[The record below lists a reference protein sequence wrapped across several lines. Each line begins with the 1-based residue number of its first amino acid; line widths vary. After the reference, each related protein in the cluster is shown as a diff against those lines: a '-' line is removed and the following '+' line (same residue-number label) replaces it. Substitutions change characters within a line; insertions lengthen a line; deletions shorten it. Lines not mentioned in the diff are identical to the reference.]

1 MVCWDHPKNK
11 KGCAFMKKK
20 TMRMLSAAL
29 AVTLLSGCGAA
40 QTSTPAETSVNQ
52 AMLLEKSAQPQESA
66 YTFPEKFTGDWTGQE
81 GKLTIHAD
89 AQVVAELGTA
99 LPTATVEPREFNQED
114 VDNLLKVFLKGEPLY
129 SHVQTKQE
137 LQGHLDYINSP
148 DWTSD
153 PGKPSDPAS
162 LEARRKELNAWYTAE
177 IAKAPEEKPIL
188 HGFSDSDD
196 PKWIG
201 GTATVDGTEWEVSIR
216 NDIDGGW
223 TSAYIE
229 RTDYKY
235 RDYTIPLPDASK
247 EESIARGNA
256 LMQALGLDNFVLT
269 DVQQWSVEL
278 PGDNGVWR
286 LYYAPTVN
294 GIPVPGVRQDITQTH
309 DGTVYQ
315 DYQYWDYACKDS
327 ENPDTVSWYLENI
340 LLDVGKDGIL
350 SFNWT
355 APSTQPVVQQPQSAL
370 LPFEEIASIANTML
384 PEVIV
389 GPKETPLTKLDQ
401 YNGFDTRMDVDI
413 TKVSLS
419 LMRIRDKGSLQGT
432 IVPVWD
438 FWGTSDWY
446 DAEPNAYGYQEK
458 GMNYEYQP
466 MLTLNAVDGT
476 VVNRQLGY

>member
-1 MVCWDHPKNK
+1 
-11 KGCAFMKKK
+11 MKKK

-40 QTSTPAETSVNQ
+40 QTNTPAETSVNQ

-196 PKWIG
+196 PKRIG
-201 GTATVDGTEWEVSIR
+201 GTATVDGIKWCVSIWNNLGDFFTHASIIR
-216 NDIDGGW
+216 
-223 TSAYIE
+223 E
-229 RTDYKY
+229 DYKY
-235 RDYTIPLPDASK
+235 RDYDIPLPDASK
-247 EESIARGNA
+247 EEAVAEGNA
-256 LMQALGLDNFVLT
+256 LMQELGFDNFALV
-269 DVQQWSVEL
+269 DVQQWSPQL
-278 PGDNGVWR
+278 PKDNGVWR
-286 LYYAPTVN
+286 LYYAPSVN
-294 GIPVPGVRQDITQTH
+294 GFPVSGARQDITQTH

-315 DYQYWDYACKDS
+315 DCQYWYYAAS
-327 ENPDTVSWYLENI
+327 EETNPDTVAWELENI
-340 LLDVGKDGIL
+340 YLEVGKDGIL

-355 APSTQPVVQQPQSAL
+355 APSTQPVVQQAQSAL
-370 LPFEEIASIANTML
+370 LPFEEIASVANTML

-389 GPKETPLTKLDQ
+389 GPKETPLTQLDQ
-401 YNGFDTRMDVDI
+401 YNGFETRMDVDI

-458 GMNYEYQP
+458 GMNYEYRP

>member
-40 QTSTPAETSVNQ
+40 QTNTPAETSVNQ

-66 YTFPEKFTGDWTGQE
+66 YAFPKKFTGDWTGQE

-99 LPTATVEPREFNQED
+99 LPTATVEPREFTQED

-196 PKWIG
+196 PKRIG

-256 LMQALGLDNFVLT
+256 LIQALGLDNFVLT
-269 DVQQWSVEL
+269 DAQQWTVEL

-350 SFNWT
+350 CFAWT
-355 APSTQPVVQQPQSAL
+355 APSTQPVVQQAQSAL

-389 GPKETPLTKLDQ
+389 GPKETPLTQLDQ

-476 VVNRQLGY
+476 VVDRQLGY

>member
-1 MVCWDHPKNK
+1 
-11 KGCAFMKKK
+11 MKKK

-40 QTSTPAETSVNQ
+40 QTNTPAETSVNQ

-99 LPTATVEPREFNQED
+99 LPTATVEPREFTQED
-114 VDNLLKVFLKGEPLY
+114 VDNLLKVLLKGEPLY
-129 SHVQTKQE
+129 GYTQTKQE
-137 LQGHLDYINSP
+137 CQDSIDYANSDQWHGDPDAPEQTPEELEERRQGIIAY
-148 DWTSD
+148 
-153 PGKPSDPAS
+153 
-162 LEARRKELNAWYTAE
+162 YTE
-177 IAKAPEEKPIL
+177 KMKTAPEEKPVI
-188 HGFSDSDD
+188 HGFYDSDE
-196 PKWIG
+196 PNEVS
-201 GTATVDGTEWEVSIR
+201 GTATVDGIKWCVSIWNNLGDFFTNASIIR
-216 NDIDGGW
+216 
-223 TSAYIE
+223 E
-229 RTDYKY
+229 DYKY
-235 RDYTIPLPDASK
+235 RDYDIPLPEASK
-247 EESIARGNA
+247 EEAVAQGNA
-256 LMQALGLDNFVLT
+256 LMQELGFDNFVLV
-269 DVQQWSVEL
+269 DAQQWSPQL
-278 PGDNGVWR
+278 PKDNGVWR

-294 GIPVPGVRQDITQTH
+294 GFPVPGVRQDTTQTH

-315 DYQYWDYACKDS
+315 DCWYWCYAAS
-327 ENPDTVSWYLENI
+327 EESNPDTVAWELENI
-340 LLDVGKDGIL
+340 YLDVGKDGIL

-355 APSTQPVVQQPQSAL
+355 APSTQPVVQQAQSAL

-389 GPKETPLTKLDQ
+389 GPKETPLTQLDQ
-401 YNGFDTRMDVDI
+401 YNGFETRMDVDI

-458 GMNYEYQP
+458 GMNYEYRP

-476 VVNRQLGY
+476 VVDRQLGY

>member
-1 MVCWDHPKNK
+1 
-11 KGCAFMKKK
+11 MKKK

-40 QTSTPAETSVNQ
+40 QTNTPAETSVNQ
-52 AMLLEKSAQPQESA
+52 AMLLEKSAQPQESP

-89 AQVVAELGTA
+89 AQVVAELGTN
-99 LPTATVEPREFNQED
+99 LPTATVEPREFNQGD

-201 GTATVDGTEWEVSIR
+201 GTATVDGIKWEVSIR

-223 TSAYIE
+223 TAAYIE

-235 RDYTIPLPDASK
+235 RDYSIQLPDASK

-256 LMQALGLDNFVLT
+256 LMQALGLQNFVLT
-269 DVQQWSVEL
+269 DAQQWSVEL
-278 PGDNGVWR
+278 PGDNGIWR

-294 GIPVPGVRQDITQTH
+294 GFPIAGARQDITQTH

-327 ENPDTVSWYLENI
+327 ENPDTVSWDLENI
-340 LLDVGKDGIL
+340 LLDVGKNGVL
-350 SFNWT
+350 RFAWT
-355 APSTQPVVQQPQSAL
+355 APSTKPVVRQAESTL

-389 GPKETPLTKLDQ
+389 GPKETPLTQLDQ

-446 DAEPNAYGYQEK
+446 DAEPNVYGYQEK
-458 GMNYEYQP
+458 GMSYDFQP

-476 VVNRQLGY
+476 VVDRQLGY

>member
-1 MVCWDHPKNK
+1 
-11 KGCAFMKKK
+11 MKKK

-40 QTSTPAETSVNQ
+40 QTNTPAETSVNQ

-66 YTFPEKFTGDWTGQE
+66 YTFPKKFTGDWTGQE

-99 LPTATVEPREFNQED
+99 LPTATVKPREFNQED
-114 VDNLLKVFLKGEPLY
+114 VDNLLKVLLKGEPLY

-216 NDIDGGW
+216 NDTDYGW

-256 LMQALGLDNFVLT
+256 LMQALGLQNFVLT
-269 DVQQWSVEL
+269 DAQQWSVEL
-278 PGDNGVWR
+278 PGDNGIWR

-294 GIPVPGVRQDITQTH
+294 GFPVPGVRQDTTQTH

-340 LLDVGKDGIL
+340 LLDVGKDGVL
-350 SFNWT
+350 CFAWT
-355 APSTQPVVQQPQSAL
+355 APSTQPMVQQAQSAL
-370 LPFEEIASIANTML
+370 LPFEEIAAIADTML
-384 PEVIV
+384 PEVIQ
-389 GPKETPLTKLDQ
+389 GPDGRVLVEVDQ
-401 YNGFDTRMDVDI
+401 YNGFETRMDVDI

-476 VVNRQLGY
+476 VVDRQLGY

>member
-1 MVCWDHPKNK
+1 
-11 KGCAFMKKK
+11 MKKK

-40 QTSTPAETSVNQ
+40 QTNTPAETSVNQ

-66 YTFPEKFTGDWTGQE
+66 YTFPKKFTGDWTGQE

-99 LPTATVEPREFNQED
+99 LPTATVKPREFNQED
-114 VDNLLKVFLKGEPLY
+114 VDNLLKVLLKGEPLY

-216 NDIDGGW
+216 NDTDYGW

-247 EESIARGNA
+247 EESIAQGNA
-256 LMQALGLDNFVLT
+256 LMQALGLQNFVLT
-269 DVQQWSVEL
+269 DAQQWNVEL
-278 PGDNGVWR
+278 PGDNGIWR

-294 GIPVPGVRQDITQTH
+294 GFPVPGVRQDTTQTH
-309 DGTVYQ
+309 DGTVYH

-340 LLDVGKDGIL
+340 LLDVGKDGVL
-350 SFNWT
+350 CFAWT
-355 APSTQPVVQQPQSAL
+355 APSTQPVVQQAQSTL
-370 LPFEEIASIANTML
+370 LPFEEIASIADTML
-384 PEVIV
+384 PEVIQ
-389 GPKETPLTKLDQ
+389 GPDGRVLVEVDQ

-476 VVNRQLGY
+476 VVDRQLGY

>member
-1 MVCWDHPKNK
+1 
-11 KGCAFMKKK
+11 MKKK
-20 TMRMLSAAL
+20 TMRVLSAAL

-40 QTSTPAETSVNQ
+40 QTNTPAETSVNQ

-99 LPTATVEPREFNQED
+99 LPTATVEPREFTQED
-114 VDNLLKVFLKGEPLY
+114 VDNLLKVLLKGEPLY

-196 PKWIG
+196 PKRIG
-201 GTATVDGTEWEVSIR
+201 GTATVDGIKWEVSIR

-223 TSAYIE
+223 TAAYIE

-235 RDYTIPLPDASK
+235 RDYSIQLPDASK

-256 LMQALGLDNFVLT
+256 LMQALGLQNFVLT
-269 DVQQWSVEL
+269 DAQQWSVEL
-278 PGDNGVWR
+278 PGDNGIWR

-294 GIPVPGVRQDITQTH
+294 GFPIAGARQDITQTH

-340 LLDVGKDGIL
+340 LLDVGKDGVL
-350 SFNWT
+350 CFAWT

-389 GPKETPLTKLDQ
+389 GPKETPLTQLDQ

-466 MLTLNAVDGT
+466 ILTLNAVDGT
-476 VVNRQLGY
+476 VVDRQLGY

>member
-1 MVCWDHPKNK
+1 
-11 KGCAFMKKK
+11 MKKK

-40 QTSTPAETSVNQ
+40 QTNTPAETSVNQ

-99 LPTATVEPREFNQED
+99 LPTATVEPREFTQED
-114 VDNLLKVFLKGEPLY
+114 VDNLLKVFLKREPLY

-196 PKWIG
+196 PKRIG
-201 GTATVDGTEWEVSIR
+201 GTATVNGIKWCVSIWNNLGDFFTNASIIR
-216 NDIDGGW
+216 EDF
-223 TSAYIE
+223 
-229 RTDYKY
+229 KY
-235 RDYTIPLPDASK
+235 RDYDIPLPEASK
-247 EESIARGNA
+247 EEAVAQGNA
-256 LMQALGLDNFVLT
+256 LMQELGFDNFVLV
-269 DVQQWSVEL
+269 DAQQWSVEL
-278 PGDNGVWR
+278 PGDNGIWR

-294 GIPVPGVRQDITQTH
+294 GFPIAGARQDITQTH

-315 DYQYWDYACKDS
+315 DCQYWYYSAS
-327 ENPDTVSWYLENI
+327 EETNPDTVAWELENI
-340 LLDVGKDGIL
+340 YLDVGKNGIL
-350 SFNWT
+350 SFDWT
-355 APSTQPVVQQPQSAL
+355 SPSTRPVVRQAESTL
-370 LPFEEIASIANTML
+370 LPFEEIAAIADTML
-384 PEVIV
+384 PEVIQ
-389 GPKETPLTKLDQ
+389 GPDGRVLVEVDQ

-458 GMNYEYQP
+458 GMNYEFQP

>member
-1 MVCWDHPKNK
+1 
-11 KGCAFMKKK
+11 MKKK

-29 AVTLLSGCGAA
+29 AVTMLSGCGAA
-40 QTSTPAETSVNQ
+40 QTNTPAETSVNQ

-89 AQVVAELGTA
+89 AQVVAELGTV

-153 PGKPSDPAS
+153 PGKPSDPVS

-177 IAKAPEEKPIL
+177 IAKVPEEKPVI
-188 HGFSDSDD
+188 HGFYDSDE
-196 PKWIG
+196 PNEVS
-201 GTATVDGTEWEVSIR
+201 GTATVDGIKWCVSIR
-216 NDIDGGW
+216 NNLGDFFTNASI
-223 TSAYIE
+223 IRE
-229 RTDYKY
+229 DYKY
-235 RDYTIPLPDASK
+235 RDYDIPLPEASK
-247 EESIARGNA
+247 EEAVAQGNA
-256 LMQALGLDNFVLT
+256 LMQELGFDNFALV
-269 DVQQWSVEL
+269 DVQQWSPQL
-278 PGDNGVWR
+278 PKDNGIWR

-294 GIPVPGVRQDITQTH
+294 GIPVSGSRIDRMETLD
-309 DGTVYQ
+309 DGTLHQ
-315 DYQYWDYACKDS
+315 SYQYWVYAAS
-327 ENPDTVSWYLENI
+327 EETNPDTVSWYLENI
-340 LLDVGKDGIL
+340 LLDVGKDGVL
-350 SFNWT
+350 RFAWT
-355 APSTQPVVQQPQSAL
+355 APSIQPVVQQAESTL

-389 GPKETPLTKLDQ
+389 GPKETPLTQLDQ

-413 TKVSLS
+413 TKVTLS

-458 GMNYEYQP
+458 GRNYEFQP

-476 VVNRQLGY
+476 VVDRQLGY

>member
-1 MVCWDHPKNK
+1 
-11 KGCAFMKKK
+11 MKKK

-40 QTSTPAETSVNQ
+40 QTNTPAETSVNQ

-66 YTFPEKFTGDWTGQE
+66 YTFPKKFTGDWTGQE

-99 LPTATVEPREFNQED
+99 LPTATVEPREFTQED

-196 PKWIG
+196 PKRIG
-201 GTATVDGTEWEVSIR
+201 GTATVNGIKWCVSIWNNLGDFFTNASIIR
-216 NDIDGGW
+216 EDF
-223 TSAYIE
+223 
-229 RTDYKY
+229 KY
-235 RDYTIPLPDASK
+235 RDYDIPLPEASK
-247 EESIARGNA
+247 EEAVAQGNA
-256 LMQALGLDNFVLT
+256 LMQELGFDNFVLV
-269 DVQQWSVEL
+269 DAQQWSVEL
-278 PGDNGVWR
+278 PGDNGIWR

-294 GIPVPGVRQDITQTH
+294 GFPIAGARQDITQTH

-340 LLDVGKDGIL
+340 LLDVGKNGVL
-350 SFNWT
+350 RFAWT
-355 APSTQPVVQQPQSAL
+355 DPSTKPVVRQAESTL

-458 GMNYEYQP
+458 GMNYDFQP

-476 VVNRQLGY
+476 VVDRQLGY

>member
-1 MVCWDHPKNK
+1 
-11 KGCAFMKKK
+11 MKKK
-20 TMRMLSAAL
+20 TMRVLSAAL

-40 QTSTPAETSVNQ
+40 QTNTPAETSVNQ

-201 GTATVDGTEWEVSIR
+201 GTATVDGIKWEVSIR

-223 TSAYIE
+223 TAAYIE

-235 RDYTIPLPDASK
+235 RDYSIQLPDASK

-256 LMQALGLDNFVLT
+256 LMQALGLQNFVLT
-269 DVQQWSVEL
+269 DAQQWSVEL
-278 PGDNGVWR
+278 PGDNGIWR

-294 GIPVPGVRQDITQTH
+294 GFPIAGARQDITQTH

-327 ENPDTVSWYLENI
+327 ENPDTVSWDLENI
-340 LLDVGKDGIL
+340 LLDVGKNGVL
-350 SFNWT
+350 RFAWT
-355 APSTQPVVQQPQSAL
+355 APSTKPVVRQAESTL
-370 LPFEEIASIANTML
+370 LPFEEIASIADTML

-389 GPKETPLTKLDQ
+389 GPKETPLTQLDQ

-458 GMNYEYQP
+458 GMNYDFQP

-476 VVNRQLGY
+476 VVDRQLGY

>member
-1 MVCWDHPKNK
+1 
-11 KGCAFMKKK
+11 MKKK

-40 QTSTPAETSVNQ
+40 QTNTPAETSVNQ

-66 YTFPEKFTGDWTGQE
+66 YAFPKKFTGDWTGQE

-99 LPTATVEPREFNQED
+99 LPTATVEPREFTQED

-196 PKWIG
+196 PKRIG

-256 LMQALGLDNFVLT
+256 LIQALGLDNFVLT
-269 DVQQWSVEL
+269 DAQQWTVEL

-350 SFNWT
+350 CFAWT
-355 APSTQPVVQQPQSAL
+355 APSTQPVVQQAQSAL

-389 GPKETPLTKLDQ
+389 GPKETPLTQLDQ

-476 VVNRQLGY
+476 VVDRQLGY

>member
-1 MVCWDHPKNK
+1 
-11 KGCAFMKKK
+11 MKKR
-20 TMRMLSAAL
+20 TMRVLSAAL

-40 QTSTPAETSVNQ
+40 QTNTPAETSVNQ

-201 GTATVDGTEWEVSIR
+201 GTATVDGIKWEVSIR

-223 TSAYIE
+223 TAAYIE

-235 RDYTIPLPDASK
+235 RDYSIQLPDASK

-256 LMQALGLDNFVLT
+256 LMQALGLQNFVLT
-269 DVQQWSVEL
+269 DAQQWSVEL
-278 PGDNGVWR
+278 PGDNGIWR

-294 GIPVPGVRQDITQTH
+294 GFPIAGARQDITQTH

-327 ENPDTVSWYLENI
+327 ENPDTVSWDLENI
-340 LLDVGKDGIL
+340 LLDVGKNGVL
-350 SFNWT
+350 RFAWT
-355 APSTQPVVQQPQSAL
+355 APSTKPVVRQAESTL
-370 LPFEEIASIANTML
+370 LPFEEIAAIADTML

-389 GPKETPLTKLDQ
+389 GPKETPLTQLDQ

-458 GMNYEYQP
+458 GMNYDFQP

-476 VVNRQLGY
+476 VVDRQLGY

>member
-1 MVCWDHPKNK
+1 
-11 KGCAFMKKK
+11 MKKK

-196 PKWIG
+196 PKRIG
-201 GTATVDGTEWEVSIR
+201 GTATVDGIKWEVSIR

-223 TSAYIE
+223 TAAYIE

-235 RDYTIPLPDASK
+235 RDYSIQLPDASK

-256 LMQALGLDNFVLT
+256 LMQALGLQNFVLT
-269 DVQQWSVEL
+269 DAQQWSVEL
-278 PGDNGVWR
+278 PGDNGIWR

-294 GIPVPGVRQDITQTH
+294 GFPIASARQDITQTH

-327 ENPDTVSWYLENI
+327 ENPDTVSWDLENI
-340 LLDVGKDGIL
+340 LLDVGKDGVL
-350 SFNWT
+350 RFAWT
-355 APSTQPVVQQPQSAL
+355 APSTQPVVRQAESTL
-370 LPFEEIASIANTML
+370 LPFEEIASIADTML

-458 GMNYEYQP
+458 GMRYEFQP

-476 VVNRQLGY
+476 VVDRQLGY

>member
-1 MVCWDHPKNK
+1 
-11 KGCAFMKKK
+11 MKKK

-29 AVTLLSGCGAA
+29 AVILLSGCGAA
-40 QTSTPAETSVNQ
+40 QTNTPAETSVNQ

-89 AQVVAELGTA
+89 AQVVAELGTN
-99 LPTATVEPREFNQED
+99 LPTATVEPREFNQGD

-129 SHVQTKQE
+129 STLLTKQE
-137 LQGHLDYINSP
+137 LQEHLDYINSP

-153 PGKPSDPAS
+153 PEKPSDPAS

-196 PKWIG
+196 PKRIG
-201 GTATVDGTEWEVSIR
+201 GTATVNGIKWCVSIWNNLGDFFTHASIIR
-216 NDIDGGW
+216 
-223 TSAYIE
+223 E
-229 RTDYKY
+229 DYKY
-235 RDYTIPLPDASK
+235 RDYDIPLPEASK
-247 EESIARGNA
+247 EEAVAQGNA
-256 LMQALGLDNFVLT
+256 LMQELGFDNFVLV
-269 DVQQWSVEL
+269 DAQQWSPQL
-278 PGDNGVWR
+278 PKDNGVWR

-294 GIPVPGVRQDITQTH
+294 GFPIAGARQDITQTH

-315 DYQYWDYACKDS
+315 DCQYWYYSAS
-327 ENPDTVSWYLENI
+327 EETNPDTVAWELENI
-340 LLDVGKDGIL
+340 SLDVGKDGIL
-350 SFNWT
+350 SFYWT
-355 APSTQPVVQQPQSAL
+355 APSTQPVVRQAESTL

-446 DAEPNAYGYQEK
+446 DAEPNDYGYQEK
-458 GMNYEYQP
+458 GMNYDFQP

>member
-1 MVCWDHPKNK
+1 
-11 KGCAFMKKK
+11 MKKK

-29 AVTLLSGCGAA
+29 AVTMLSGCGAA
-40 QTSTPAETSVNQ
+40 QTNTPAETSVNQ

-99 LPTATVEPREFNQED
+99 LPTATVEPREFTQED

-153 PGKPSDPAS
+153 PEKPSDPVS

-177 IAKAPEEKPIL
+177 IAKAPEEKPVI
-188 HGFSDSDD
+188 HGFYDSDE
-196 PKWIG
+196 PNEVS
-201 GTATVDGTEWEVSIR
+201 GTATVDGIKWCVSIR
-216 NDIDGGW
+216 NNLGDFFTNASI
-223 TSAYIE
+223 IRE
-229 RTDYKY
+229 DYKY
-235 RDYTIPLPDASK
+235 RDYDIPLPEASK
-247 EESIARGNA
+247 EEAVAQGNA
-256 LMQALGLDNFVLT
+256 LMQELGFDNFALV
-269 DVQQWSVEL
+269 DAQQWSPQL
-278 PGDNGVWR
+278 PKDNGVWR

-294 GIPVPGVRQDITQTH
+294 GFPVAGVRQDTTQTH

-315 DYQYWDYACKDS
+315 DCWYWCYAAS
-327 ENPDTVSWYLENI
+327 EESNPDTVAWELENI
-340 LLDVGKDGIL
+340 YLDVGKDGIL
-350 SFNWT
+350 SFDWT
-355 APSTQPVVQQPQSAL
+355 APSTQPVVQQAQSTL

-389 GPKETPLTKLDQ
+389 GPKETPLTQLDQ

-458 GMNYEYQP
+458 GMNYEFQP

>member
-1 MVCWDHPKNK
+1 
-11 KGCAFMKKK
+11 MKKK

-52 AMLLEKSAQPQESA
+52 AMLLEKSAQPQEGA

-201 GTATVDGTEWEVSIR
+201 GTATVDGIKWCVSIR
-216 NDIDGGW
+216 NNLGDFFTNASI
-223 TSAYIE
+223 IRE
-229 RTDYKY
+229 DYKY
-235 RDYTIPLPDASK
+235 RDYDIPLPEASK
-247 EESIARGNA
+247 EEAVAEGNA
-256 LMQALGLDNFVLT
+256 LMQELGFDNFALV
-269 DVQQWSVEL
+269 DAQQWSPQL
-278 PGDNGVWR
+278 PKDNGVWR
-286 LYYAPTVN
+286 LYYAPSVN
-294 GIPVPGVRQDITQTH
+294 GFPVSGARQDTTQTH

-315 DYQYWDYACKDS
+315 DCWYWCYAAS
-327 ENPDTVSWYLENI
+327 EESNPDTVAWELENI
-340 LLDVGKDGIL
+340 YLDVGKDGIL
-350 SFNWT
+350 SFDWT
-355 APSTQPVVQQPQSAL
+355 APSTQPMVQQAQSAL
-370 LPFEEIASIANTML
+370 LPFEEIASIADTML
-384 PEVIV
+384 PEVIQ
-389 GPKETPLTKLDQ
+389 GPDGRVLVEVDQ
-401 YNGFDTRMDVDI
+401 YNGFETRMDVDI

-458 GMNYEYQP
+458 GMNYDFQP

-476 VVNRQLGY
+476 VVDRQLGY

>member
-1 MVCWDHPKNK
+1 
-11 KGCAFMKKK
+11 MKKK

-40 QTSTPAETSVNQ
+40 QTNTPAETSVNQ

-137 LQGHLDYINSP
+137 LQGHLDYIKSP

-196 PKWIG
+196 PKRIG
-201 GTATVDGTEWEVSIR
+201 GTATVDGIKWEVSIR

-223 TSAYIE
+223 TAAYIE

-235 RDYTIPLPDASK
+235 RDYSIQLPDASK

-256 LMQALGLDNFVLT
+256 LMQALGLQNFVLT
-269 DVQQWSVEL
+269 DAQQWSVEL
-278 PGDNGVWR
+278 PGDNGIWR

-294 GIPVPGVRQDITQTH
+294 GFPIAGARQDITQTH

-327 ENPDTVSWYLENI
+327 ENPDTVSWDLENI
-340 LLDVGKDGIL
+340 LLDVGKNGVL
-350 SFNWT
+350 RFAWT
-355 APSTQPVVQQPQSAL
+355 APSTKPVVRQAESTL

-389 GPKETPLTKLDQ
+389 GPKETPLTQLDQ

-458 GMNYEYQP
+458 GMNYDFQP

-476 VVNRQLGY
+476 VVDRQLGY

>member
-1 MVCWDHPKNK
+1 
-11 KGCAFMKKK
+11 MKKK

-29 AVTLLSGCGAA
+29 VVTLLSGCGAA

-89 AQVVAELGTA
+89 AQVVAELGTN
-99 LPTATVEPREFNQED
+99 LPTATVEPREFTQED
-114 VDNLLKVFLKGEPLY
+114 VDNLLKVLLKGGPLY

-201 GTATVDGTEWEVSIR
+201 GTATVDGIKWEVSIR

-247 EESIARGNA
+247 EESIAWGNA

-269 DVQQWSVEL
+269 DAQQWSVEL
-278 PGDNGVWR
+278 PGDNGIWR

-294 GIPVPGVRQDITQTH
+294 GIPVSGSRMDRTATLD
-309 DGTVYQ
+309 DGTLHQ
-315 DYQYWDYACKDS
+315 SYQYWVYSAS
-327 ENPDTVSWYLENI
+327 EETNPDTVSWYLENI
-340 LLDVGKDGIL
+340 LLDVGKDGVL
-350 SFNWT
+350 RFAWT
-355 APSTQPVVQQPQSAL
+355 APSTQPVVQQAQSAL

-389 GPKETPLTKLDQ
+389 GPKETPLTQLDQ
-401 YNGFDTRMDVDI
+401 YNGFETRMDVDI

-466 MLTLNAVDGT
+466 MLTLNAVDGI
-476 VVNRQLGY
+476 VVDRQLGY

>member
-1 MVCWDHPKNK
+1 
-11 KGCAFMKKK
+11 MKKK

-40 QTSTPAETSVNQ
+40 QTNTPAETSVNQ

-201 GTATVDGTEWEVSIR
+201 GTATVDGIKWEVSIR

-223 TSAYIE
+223 TAAYIE

-235 RDYTIPLPDASK
+235 RDYSIQLPDASK

-256 LMQALGLDNFVLT
+256 LMQALGLQNFVLT
-269 DVQQWSVEL
+269 DAQQWSVEL
-278 PGDNGVWR
+278 PGDNGIWR

-294 GIPVPGVRQDITQTH
+294 GFPIAGARQDITQTH

-327 ENPDTVSWYLENI
+327 ENPDTVSWDLENI
-340 LLDVGKDGIL
+340 LLDVGKNGVL
-350 SFNWT
+350 CFAWT
-355 APSTQPVVQQPQSAL
+355 APSTKPVVRQAESTL

-389 GPKETPLTKLDQ
+389 GPKETPLTQLDQ

-458 GMNYEYQP
+458 GMNYEFQP

-476 VVNRQLGY
+476 VVDRQLGY

>member
-1 MVCWDHPKNK
+1 
-11 KGCAFMKKK
+11 MKKK

-114 VDNLLKVFLKGEPLY
+114 VDNLLKVLLKGEPLY
-129 SHVQTKQE
+129 GYTQTKQE
-137 LQGHLDYINSP
+137 CQDSIDYANSDQWHGDPDAPEQTPEELEKRRQGVIAY
-148 DWTSD
+148 
-153 PGKPSDPAS
+153 
-162 LEARRKELNAWYTAE
+162 YTE
-177 IAKAPEEKPIL
+177 KMKTAPEEKPVI
-188 HGFSDSDD
+188 HGFYDSDE
-196 PKWIG
+196 PNEVS
-201 GTATVDGTEWEVSIR
+201 GTATVDGTEWVVSIR
-216 NDIDGGW
+216 NDIDRGW
-223 TSAYIE
+223 TVAFIE
-229 RTDYKY
+229 RTDCKY
-235 RDYTIPLPDASK
+235 RKYDAPLSAVSK
-247 EESIARGNA
+247 EEAVAQGNA
-256 LMQALGLDNFVLT
+256 LLQELGIDYALVDAQPSQEYGEEGNRI
-269 DVQQWSVEL
+269 WK
-278 PGDNGVWR
+278 
-286 LYYAPTVN
+286 LYYAPSVN
-294 GIPVPGVRQDITQTH
+294 GIPVSGSRIDRMETWD
-309 DGTVYQ
+309 DGTQHPRYRYWVYT
-315 DYQYWDYACKDS
+315 AS
-327 ENPDTVSWYLENI
+327 EETNPDTVSWYLENI
-340 LLDVGKDGIL
+340 YLDVGKDGIL
-350 SFNWT
+350 SFHWT
-355 APSTQPVVQQPQSAL
+355 APSTQPVVQQAQSAL
-370 LPFEEIASIANTML
+370 LPFEEIAAIADTML

-389 GPKETPLTKLDQ
+389 GPKETPLTQLDQ

-458 GMNYEYQP
+458 GMNYEYRP

>member
-1 MVCWDHPKNK
+1 
-11 KGCAFMKKK
+11 MKKK

-40 QTSTPAETSVNQ
+40 QTNTPAETSVNQ

-99 LPTATVEPREFNQED
+99 LPTATVEPREFTQED
-114 VDNLLKVFLKGEPLY
+114 VDNLLKVLLKGEPLY

-196 PKWIG
+196 PKRIG
-201 GTATVDGTEWEVSIR
+201 GTATVNGIKWCVSIWNNLGDFFTNASIIR
-216 NDIDGGW
+216 EDF
-223 TSAYIE
+223 
-229 RTDYKY
+229 KY
-235 RDYTIPLPDASK
+235 RDYDIPLPEASK
-247 EESIARGNA
+247 EEAVAQGNA
-256 LMQALGLDNFVLT
+256 LMQELGFDNFVLV
-269 DVQQWSVEL
+269 DAQQWSVEL
-278 PGDNGVWR
+278 PGDNGIWR

-294 GIPVPGVRQDITQTH
+294 GFPIAGARQDITQTH

-315 DYQYWDYACKDS
+315 DCQYWYYSAS
-327 ENPDTVSWYLENI
+327 EETNPDTVAWELENI
-340 LLDVGKDGIL
+340 YLDVGKNGIL
-350 SFNWT
+350 SFDWT
-355 APSTQPVVQQPQSAL
+355 SPSTRPVVRQAESTL
-370 LPFEEIASIANTML
+370 LPFEEIAAIADTML
-384 PEVIV
+384 PEVIQ
-389 GPKETPLTKLDQ
+389 GPDGRVLVEVDQ

-458 GMNYEYQP
+458 GMNYDFQP

-476 VVNRQLGY
+476 VVDRQLGY

>member
-1 MVCWDHPKNK
+1 
-11 KGCAFMKKK
+11 MKKK

-40 QTSTPAETSVNQ
+40 QTNTPAETSVNQ

-66 YTFPEKFTGDWTGQE
+66 YTFPKKFTGDWTGQE

-99 LPTATVEPREFNQED
+99 LPTATVEPREFTQED
-114 VDNLLKVFLKGEPLY
+114 VDNLLKVLLKGEPLY

-196 PKWIG
+196 PKRIG
-201 GTATVDGTEWEVSIR
+201 GTATVDGIKWEVSIR

-223 TSAYIE
+223 TAAYIE

-235 RDYTIPLPDASK
+235 RDYSIQLPDASK

-256 LMQALGLDNFVLT
+256 LMQALGLQNFVLT
-269 DVQQWSVEL
+269 DAQQWSVEL
-278 PGDNGVWR
+278 PGDNGIWR

-294 GIPVPGVRQDITQTH
+294 GFPIAGARQDITQTH

-340 LLDVGKDGIL
+340 LLDVGKDGVL
-350 SFNWT
+350 CFAWT

-389 GPKETPLTKLDQ
+389 GPKETPLTQLDQ

-419 LMRIRDKGSLQGT
+419 LMRIRDNGSLQGT

-458 GMNYEYQP
+458 GMNYDFQP

-476 VVNRQLGY
+476 VVDRQLGY

>member
-1 MVCWDHPKNK
+1 
-11 KGCAFMKKK
+11 MKKK

-40 QTSTPAETSVNQ
+40 QTNTPAETSVNQ

-201 GTATVDGTEWEVSIR
+201 GTATVDGIKWCVSIR
-216 NDIDGGW
+216 NNLGDFFTNASI
-223 TSAYIE
+223 IRE
-229 RTDYKY
+229 DYKY
-235 RDYTIPLPDASK
+235 RDYDIPLPEASK
-247 EESIARGNA
+247 EEAVAEGNA
-256 LMQALGLDNFVLT
+256 LMQELGFDNFALV
-269 DVQQWSVEL
+269 DAQQWSPQL
-278 PGDNGVWR
+278 PKDNGVWR
-286 LYYAPTVN
+286 LYYAPSVN
-294 GIPVPGVRQDITQTH
+294 GFPVSGARQDTTQTH

-315 DYQYWDYACKDS
+315 DCWYWCYAAS
-327 ENPDTVSWYLENI
+327 EESNPDTVAWELENI
-340 LLDVGKDGIL
+340 YLDVGRDGIL
-350 SFNWT
+350 SFDWT
-355 APSTQPVVQQPQSAL
+355 APSTQPVVQQAQSAL
-370 LPFEEIASIANTML
+370 LPFEEIAAIADTML
-384 PEVIV
+384 PEVIQ
-389 GPKETPLTKLDQ
+389 GPDGRVLVEVDQ
-401 YNGFDTRMDVDI
+401 YNGFETRMDVDI

-458 GMNYEYQP
+458 GMNYDFQP

-476 VVNRQLGY
+476 VVDRQLGY

>member
-1 MVCWDHPKNK
+1 
-11 KGCAFMKKK
+11 MKKK

-40 QTSTPAETSVNQ
+40 QTNTPAETSVNQ

-99 LPTATVEPREFNQED
+99 LPTATVEPREFTQED

-196 PKWIG
+196 PKRIG
-201 GTATVDGTEWEVSIR
+201 GTATVDGIKWEVSIR

-223 TSAYIE
+223 TAAYIE

-235 RDYTIPLPDASK
+235 RDYSIQLPDASK

-256 LMQALGLDNFVLT
+256 LMQALGLQNFVLT
-269 DVQQWSVEL
+269 DAQQWSVEL
-278 PGDNGVWR
+278 PGDNGIWR

-294 GIPVPGVRQDITQTH
+294 GFPIAGARQDITQTH

-340 LLDVGKDGIL
+340 LLDVGKDGVL
-350 SFNWT
+350 CFAWT
-355 APSTQPVVQQPQSAL
+355 APSTQPMVQQAQSAL

-389 GPKETPLTKLDQ
+389 GPKGTPLTKLDQ
-401 YNGFDTRMDVDI
+401 YNGFETRMDVDI

-419 LMRIRDKGSLQGT
+419 LMRIRDKGFLQGT

-476 VVNRQLGY
+476 VVDRQLGY

>member
-1 MVCWDHPKNK
+1 
-11 KGCAFMKKK
+11 MKKK

-40 QTSTPAETSVNQ
+40 QTNTPAETSVNQ

-99 LPTATVEPREFNQED
+99 LPTATVEPREFTQED

-129 SHVQTKQE
+129 GYTQTKQE
-137 LQGHLDYINSP
+137 CQDSIDYANSDQWHGDPDAPEQTPEELEERRQGIIAY
-148 DWTSD
+148 
-153 PGKPSDPAS
+153 
-162 LEARRKELNAWYTAE
+162 YTE
-177 IAKAPEEKPIL
+177 KMKTAPEEKPVI
-188 HGFSDSDD
+188 HGFYDSDE
-196 PKWIG
+196 PNEVS
-201 GTATVDGTEWEVSIR
+201 GTATVDGIKWCVSIWNNLGDFFTNASIIR
-216 NDIDGGW
+216 
-223 TSAYIE
+223 E
-229 RTDYKY
+229 DYKY
-235 RDYTIPLPDASK
+235 RDYDIPLPEASK
-247 EESIARGNA
+247 EEAVAQGNA
-256 LMQALGLDNFVLT
+256 LMQELGFDNFVLV
-269 DVQQWSVEL
+269 DAQQWSPQL
-278 PGDNGVWR
+278 PKDNGVWR

-294 GIPVPGVRQDITQTH
+294 GFPVPGVRQDTTQTH

-315 DYQYWDYACKDS
+315 DCWYWCYAAS
-327 ENPDTVSWYLENI
+327 EESNPDTVAWELENI
-340 LLDVGKDGIL
+340 YLDVGKDGIL

-355 APSTQPVVQQPQSAL
+355 APSTQPVVQQAQSAL

-389 GPKETPLTKLDQ
+389 GPKETPLTQLDQ
-401 YNGFDTRMDVDI
+401 YNGFETRMDVDI

-458 GMNYEYQP
+458 GMNYEYRP

>member
-40 QTSTPAETSVNQ
+40 QTNTPAETSVNQ

-196 PKWIG
+196 PKRIG
-201 GTATVDGTEWEVSIR
+201 GTATVDGIKWEVSIR

-223 TSAYIE
+223 TAAYIE

-235 RDYTIPLPDASK
+235 RDYSIQLPDASK

-256 LMQALGLDNFVLT
+256 LMQALGLQNFVLT
-269 DVQQWSVEL
+269 DAQQWSVEL
-278 PGDNGVWR
+278 PGDNGIWR

-294 GIPVPGVRQDITQTH
+294 GFPIAGARQDITQTH

-340 LLDVGKDGIL
+340 LLDVGKDGVL
-350 SFNWT
+350 CFAWT

-401 YNGFDTRMDVDI
+401 YNGFETRMDVDI

-446 DAEPNAYGYQEK
+446 DAEPNDYGYQEK
-458 GMNYEYQP
+458 GMRYEYQP

>member
-1 MVCWDHPKNK
+1 
-11 KGCAFMKKK
+11 MKKK

-40 QTSTPAETSVNQ
+40 QTNTPAETSVNQ

-99 LPTATVEPREFNQED
+99 LPTATVEPREFTQED
-114 VDNLLKVFLKGEPLY
+114 VDNLLKVLLKGEPLY
-129 SHVQTKQE
+129 GYTQTKQE
-137 LQGHLDYINSP
+137 CQDSIDYANSDKWHGDPDAPEQTPEELEKRRQGIIAY
-148 DWTSD
+148 
-153 PGKPSDPAS
+153 
-162 LEARRKELNAWYTAE
+162 YTE
-177 IAKAPEEKPIL
+177 KMKTAPEEKPVI
-188 HGFSDSDD
+188 HGFYDSDE
-196 PKWIG
+196 PNEVS
-201 GTATVDGTEWEVSIR
+201 GTATVDGIKWCVSIWNNLGDFFTNASIIR
-216 NDIDGGW
+216 
-223 TSAYIE
+223 E
-229 RTDYKY
+229 DYKY
-235 RDYTIPLPDASK
+235 RDYDIPLPEASK
-247 EESIARGNA
+247 EEAVAQGNA
-256 LMQALGLDNFVLT
+256 LMQELGFDNFVLV
-269 DVQQWSVEL
+269 DAQQWSPQL
-278 PGDNGVWR
+278 PKDNGVWR

-294 GIPVPGVRQDITQTH
+294 GFPVPGVRQDTTQTH

-315 DYQYWDYACKDS
+315 DCWYWCYAAS
-327 ENPDTVSWYLENI
+327 EESNPDTVAWELENI
-340 LLDVGKDGIL
+340 YLDVGKDGIL

-355 APSTQPVVQQPQSAL
+355 APSTQPVVQQAQSAL

-389 GPKETPLTKLDQ
+389 GPKETPLTQLDQ
-401 YNGFDTRMDVDI
+401 YNGFETRMDVDI

-476 VVNRQLGY
+476 VVDRQLGY

>member
-1 MVCWDHPKNK
+1 
-11 KGCAFMKKK
+11 MKKK

-40 QTSTPAETSVNQ
+40 QTNTPAETSVNQ

-99 LPTATVEPREFNQED
+99 LPTATVEPREFTQED

-177 IAKAPEEKPIL
+177 IAKAPEEKPVI
-188 HGFSDSDD
+188 HGFYDSDE
-196 PKWIG
+196 PNEVS
-201 GTATVDGTEWEVSIR
+201 GTATVDGTKWEVSIR
-216 NDIDGGW
+216 NDTDYGW

-247 EESIARGNA
+247 EESIAQGNA
-256 LMQALGLDNFVLT
+256 LMQALGLQNFVLT
-269 DVQQWSVEL
+269 DAQQWTVEL

-294 GIPVPGVRQDITQTH
+294 GIPVSGSRMDRTATLD
-309 DGTVYQ
+309 DGTLHQ
-315 DYQYWDYACKDS
+315 SYQYWVYSAS
-327 ENPDTVSWYLENI
+327 EETNPDTVSWYLENI
-340 LLDVGKDGIL
+340 LLDVGKDGVL
-350 SFNWT
+350 RFAWT
-355 APSTQPVVQQPQSAL
+355 APSTQPVVQQAESTL
-370 LPFEEIASIANTML
+370 LPFEEIAAIADTML

-389 GPKETPLTKLDQ
+389 GPKETPLTQLDQ

-419 LMRIRDKGSLQGT
+419 LMRIRDKGFLQGT

-458 GMNYEYQP
+458 GMNFEYQP

-476 VVNRQLGY
+476 VVDRQLGY

>member
-1 MVCWDHPKNK
+1 
-11 KGCAFMKKK
+11 MKKK

-40 QTSTPAETSVNQ
+40 QTNTPAETSVNQ

-99 LPTATVEPREFNQED
+99 LPTATVEPREFTQED

-137 LQGHLDYINSP
+137 LQEHLDYINSP

-196 PKWIG
+196 PKRIG
-201 GTATVDGTEWEVSIR
+201 GTATVDGIKWEVSIR

-223 TSAYIE
+223 TAAYIE

-235 RDYTIPLPDASK
+235 RDYSIQLPDASK

-256 LMQALGLDNFVLT
+256 LMQALGLQNFVLT
-269 DVQQWSVEL
+269 DAQQWSVEL
-278 PGDNGVWR
+278 PGDNGIWR

-294 GIPVPGVRQDITQTH
+294 GFPIAGARQDITQTH

-340 LLDVGKDGIL
+340 LLDVGKDGVL
-350 SFNWT
+350 CFAWT

-389 GPKETPLTKLDQ
+389 GPKETPLTQLDQ

-419 LMRIRDKGSLQGT
+419 LMRIRDKGFLQGT

-476 VVNRQLGY
+476 VVDRQLGY

>member
-1 MVCWDHPKNK
+1 
-11 KGCAFMKKK
+11 MKKK

-40 QTSTPAETSVNQ
+40 QTNTPAETSVNQ
-52 AMLLEKSAQPQESA
+52 AMLLEKSAQPQEGA

-99 LPTATVEPREFNQED
+99 LPTATVEPREFTQED

-196 PKWIG
+196 PKRIG
-201 GTATVDGTEWEVSIR
+201 GTATVNGIKWCVSIWNNLGDFFTNASIIR
-216 NDIDGGW
+216 
-223 TSAYIE
+223 E
-229 RTDYKY
+229 DYKY
-235 RDYTIPLPDASK
+235 RDYDIPLPEASK
-247 EESIARGNA
+247 EEAVAEGNA
-256 LMQALGLDNFVLT
+256 LMQELGFDNFALV
-269 DVQQWSVEL
+269 DVQQWSPQL
-278 PGDNGVWR
+278 PKDNGVWR
-286 LYYAPTVN
+286 LYYAPSVN
-294 GIPVPGVRQDITQTH
+294 GFPVSGARQDTTQTH

-315 DYQYWDYACKDS
+315 DCWYWCYAAS
-327 ENPDTVSWYLENI
+327 EESNPDTVAWELENI
-340 LLDVGKDGIL
+340 YLDVGKDGIL
-350 SFNWT
+350 SFDWT
-355 APSTQPVVQQPQSAL
+355 APSTQPMVQQAQSAL
-370 LPFEEIASIANTML
+370 LPFEEIASIADTML
-384 PEVIV
+384 PEVIQ
-389 GPKETPLTKLDQ
+389 GPDGRVLVEVDQ
-401 YNGFDTRMDVDI
+401 YNGFETRMDVDI

-476 VVNRQLGY
+476 VVDRQLGY

>member
-1 MVCWDHPKNK
+1 
-11 KGCAFMKKK
+11 MKKK

-40 QTSTPAETSVNQ
+40 QTNTPAETSVNQ

-99 LPTATVEPREFNQED
+99 LPTATVEPREFTQED
-114 VDNLLKVFLKGEPLY
+114 VDNLLKVLLKGEPLY
-129 SHVQTKQE
+129 GYTQTKQE
-137 LQGHLDYINSP
+137 CQDSIDYANSDKWHGDPDAPEQTPEELEERRQGIIAY
-148 DWTSD
+148 
-153 PGKPSDPAS
+153 
-162 LEARRKELNAWYTAE
+162 YTE
-177 IAKAPEEKPIL
+177 KMKTAPEEKPVI
-188 HGFSDSDD
+188 HGFYDSDE
-196 PKWIG
+196 PNEVS
-201 GTATVDGTEWEVSIR
+201 GTATVDGIKWCVSIWNNLGDFFTNASIIR
-216 NDIDGGW
+216 
-223 TSAYIE
+223 E
-229 RTDYKY
+229 DYKY
-235 RDYTIPLPDASK
+235 RDYDIPLPEASK
-247 EESIARGNA
+247 EEAVAQGNA
-256 LMQALGLDNFVLT
+256 LMQELGFDNFVLV
-269 DVQQWSVEL
+269 DAQQWSPQL
-278 PGDNGVWR
+278 PKDNGVWR
-286 LYYAPTVN
+286 LYYAPSVN
-294 GIPVPGVRQDITQTH
+294 GFPVSGARQDTTQTH

-315 DYQYWDYACKDS
+315 DCWYWCYAAS
-327 ENPDTVSWYLENI
+327 EESNPDTVAWELENI
-340 LLDVGKDGIL
+340 YLDVGKDGIL
-350 SFNWT
+350 SFDWT

-389 GPKETPLTKLDQ
+389 GPKETPLTQLDQ
-401 YNGFDTRMDVDI
+401 YNGFETRMDVDI

-458 GMNYEYQP
+458 GMNYEFQP

-476 VVNRQLGY
+476 VVDRQLGY

>member
-40 QTSTPAETSVNQ
+40 QTNTPAETSVNQ

-99 LPTATVEPREFNQED
+99 LPTATVEPREFTQED
-114 VDNLLKVFLKGEPLY
+114 VDNLLKVLLKGEPLY

-201 GTATVDGTEWEVSIR
+201 GTATVDGIKWCVSIR
-216 NDIDGGW
+216 NNLGDFFTNASI
-223 TSAYIE
+223 IRE
-229 RTDYKY
+229 DYKY
-235 RDYTIPLPDASK
+235 RDYDIPLPEASK
-247 EESIARGNA
+247 EEAVAEGNA
-256 LMQALGLDNFVLT
+256 LMQELGFDNFALV
-269 DVQQWSVEL
+269 DVQQWSPQL
-278 PGDNGVWR
+278 PKDNGVWR
-286 LYYAPTVN
+286 LYYAPSVN
-294 GIPVPGVRQDITQTH
+294 GFPVSGARQDTTQTH

-315 DYQYWDYACKDS
+315 DCWYWCYAAS
-327 ENPDTVSWYLENI
+327 EESNPDTVAWELENI
-340 LLDVGKDGIL
+340 YLDVGRDGIL
-350 SFNWT
+350 SFDWT
-355 APSTQPVVQQPQSAL
+355 APSTQPVVQQAQSAL

-389 GPKETPLTKLDQ
+389 GPKETPLTQLDQ

-458 GMNYEYQP
+458 GMNYDFQP